1 VSSILLFPSNS
12 VVQSLFE
19 VYSIKYSS
27 IVDPIIHKCD
37 AATMR
42 RSREEDSNRDG
53 IKDALW
59 LTLEIP
65 LEPRQ
70 SHICIE
76 YAEYGL
82 MLSIRKRYIHQ
93 LRR

>member
-1 VSSILLFPSNS
+1 MLKNAIFIVSSLILSSSNF
-12 VVQSLFE
+12 VVQTLSE
-19 VYSIKYSS
+19 VYSKSKIVVHRRPYYSQ
-27 IVDPIIHKCD
+27 CD

-70 SHICIE
+70 S
-76 YAEYGL
+76 YAQ
-82 MLSIRKRYIHQ
+82 STQKTV
-93 LRR
+93 

>member
-1 VSSILLFPSNS
+1 ML
-12 VVQSLFE
+12 
-19 VYSIKYSS
+19 
-27 IVDPIIHKCD
+27 
-37 AATMR
+37 

-70 SHICIE
+70 S
-76 YAEYGL
+76 YAK
-82 MLSIRKRYIHQ
+82 STQKTV
-93 LRR
+93 